1 MINCKS
7 CGYSGA
13 YEGKRCPECGAP
25 YTLTE
30 SEVRRIL
37 DDTHRAKETKEMET
51 VAENYRMLADFGIPE
66 AQREYG
72 RLLETEGE
80 YVRANALY
88 RLAAEA
94 GDALAAYRF
103 AIRNIELNDDG
114 RRFWLSYASI
124 LGCKESFSA
133 TADAMSEIGKEHI
146 ADYYYRHAAACDDVG
161 AIVTLSR
168 RYAEGLGCEKNE
180 GYAKWFMDKLTLPP
194 IHAIRL
200 AYRLRGVEA
209 VEPPIP
215 TCDFYDDHLRALA
228 AEAERFGFF
237 GARLFLVE
245 LLAERGDVG
254 AWLELSH
261 LYLEGIGTEVRVDE
275 GLAALRTA
283 ATSGSAEAYRLLGDA
298 YLVGEY
304 VSADIDEALR
314 SYSRAVELGDG
325 VSALRLGTLYEEGDG
340 VEENPAY
347 AITLYEEG
355 ARLGC
360 EEAAHRAERLK
371 DRREELYRAGLT
383 YRSSDPEAAFRYFAT
398 AAHMGYAPAEV
409 KLGDCYLF
417 GIGTRV
423 DRRRAYLWYR
433 NAVRRGETE
442 ALYPLALCY
451 SRGAGTAFHYRRA
464 VSTLKLAVAHGCENA
479 DRELKRLYR
488 NRLKKSMRQLFS
500 NAMRLVYQH
509 KYDEAYRLF
518 SVLARMEEGQA
529 VYALGMCYEF
539 GIGTEVDRSRAYSYY
554 GRAVDLGFIDKRAHD
569 KAMFLKMIR

>member
-7 CGYSGA
+7 CGYVGA
-13 YEGKRCPECGAP
+13 YEGKKCPECATP

-30 SEVRRIL
+30 SEVRQIL
-37 DDTHRAKETKEMET
+37 DDTHRARENKEMES
-51 VAENYRMLADFGIPE
+51 VAANYRMLADFGIPE
-66 AQREYG
+66 AQREWG
-72 RLLETEGE
+72 RLLESEGE
-80 YVRANALY
+80 YARANALY

-94 GDALAAYRF
+94 GDATAAYRF
-103 AIRNIELNDDG
+103 AIRNIELVDEG
-114 RRFWLSYASI
+114 RRFWLAYASI

-161 AIVTLSR
+161 AIVTLAR
-168 RYAEGLGCEKNE
+168 RYAEGIGCEKNE

-209 VEPPIP
+209 IEPPIP
-215 TCDFYDDHLRALA
+215 TCDFYDDHLRSLIR
-228 AEAERFGFF
+228 EAERFGFV

-245 LLAERGDVG
+245 LLAERGDVS
-254 AWLELSH
+254 ALLELSH
-261 LYLEGIGTEVRVDE
+261 LYLEGIGTQVRIDE
-275 GLAALRTA
+275 GVAALRTA

-304 VSADIDEALR
+304 VSKNIDEALR
-314 SYSRAVELGDG
+314 AYSCAVDLGDG
-325 VSALRLGTLYEEGDG
+325 ISALRMGMLYEEGDG

-347 AITLYEEG
+347 AVTLYEEG

-360 EEAAHRAERLK
+360 EEAARRCAHLK
-371 DRREELYRAGLT
+371 DRRELLYQYGLAMRGT
-383 YRSSDPEAAFRYFAT
+383 DPEGAFRHFAMST
-398 AAHMGYAPAEV
+398 HMGYTPAEV

-433 NAVRRGETE
+433 SAVRRGEGE

-451 SRGAGTAFHYRRA
+451 SRGAGVAFDYRQA
-464 VSTLKLAVAHGCENA
+464 VATLKLAAAHGCENA

-488 NRLKKSMRQLFS
+488 NRLKKSMRQMLS
-500 NAMRLVYQH
+500 SAVRLLYQH
-509 KYDEAYRLF
+509 KHDEAYRLF
-518 SVLARMEEGQA
+518 SVLARMDEGQA
-529 VYALGMCYEF
+529 VYYLGACYEF
-539 GIGTEVDRSRAYSYY
+539 GVGVQIDRNRAYSYY
-554 GRAVDLGFIDKRAHD
+554 GRAVDLGFIDKRAHH
-569 KAMFLKMIR
+569 KAMFLKLIR

>member
-13 YEGKRCPECGAP
+13 YEGKRCPECGEP

-30 SEVRRIL
+30 SEVRQLL
-37 DDTHRAKETKEMET
+37 DAAHRARENKEMET
-51 VAENYRMLADFGIPE
+51 VAESYRMLADFGIPE
-66 AQREYG
+66 AEREYG
-72 RLLETEGE
+72 RMLEGE
-80 YVRANALY
+80 GDYARANALY
-88 RLAAEA
+88 RRAAEA
-94 GDALAAYRF
+94 GDALAAYRY
-103 AIRNIELNDDG
+103 AIRNIELHDEG

-161 AIVTLSR
+161 AIVTLAR
-168 RYAEGLGCEKNE
+168 RYAEGIGCEKNE

-209 VEPPIP
+209 IEPPIP

-254 AWLELSH
+254 ALLDLSH
-261 LYLEGIGTEVRVDE
+261 LYLEGIGTEVRVSE
-275 GLAALRTA
+275 GIAALRTA

-304 VSADIDEALR
+304 VSADIEEALR
-314 SYSRAVELGDG
+314 AYSHAVDLGDG
-325 VSALRLGTLYEEGDG
+325 VSALRLGALYEKGDG

-347 AITLYEEG
+347 AIELYEEG

-360 EEAAHRAERLK
+360 EEAARRAEKMK
-371 DRREELYRAGLT
+371 DRREQLYSAGLS
-383 YRSSDPEAAFRYFAT
+383 YRSTDPETAFRYFAT
-398 AAHMGYAPAEV
+398 SAHMGYTPAEV

-417 GIGTRV
+417 GIGTGI

-433 NAVRRGETE
+433 NAVRLGEVE

-451 SRGAGTAFHYRRA
+451 SRGAGTAFDYRHA
-464 VSTLKLAVAHGCENA
+464 VSTLKLAASHGCENA
-479 DRELKRLYR
+479 DVELKRLYR
-488 NRLKKSMRQLFS
+488 NRLKKSMRALFS
-500 NAMRLVYQH
+500 TAVRLVYRRKH
-509 KYDEAYRLF
+509 DEAFRLF
-518 SVLARMEEGQA
+518 SVLSRMDEGQA
-529 VYALGMCYEF
+529 VYYLGMCYEF
-539 GIGTEVDRSRAYSYY
+539 GIGTEVDRNRAYSYY
-554 GRAVDLGFIDKRAHD
+554 GRAVDLGFVDKRAHH